1 MSIATEKAKH
11 ATERFSLVRLRP
23 ARWITGGFASL
34 GGNLY
39 RYSFGFPVAFSSLE
53 LNGTTSGL
61 SKVSGTP
68 GSNGQYQVDEAAGT
82 ITLYKSG
89 GAPSASSDHYV
100 AFHYLFLTEKEDREA
115 HETPT
120 DTGTAKR
127 IWAPLLMKAPDVK
140 QSMKNVRDG
149 LLTFD
154 NTTIQVA
161 NTTAWLQAYLTDDDS
176 FYNAEVIVW
185 QAITDTSNLQ
195 KVFTGRI
202 SGEGGDQRA
211 VSFTAFETLYAM
223 RNPADL
229 GQGAGSYAW
238 IDSGVFPGH
247 FGLPRHLILAASSW
261 YKTNEVR
268 SGGGYA
274 TVRYVVDGLK
284 AACTNYNASF
294 STSVNRAWGLGMI
307 RGSIPTQTFGS
318 VQASSGVLS
327 DGFLFLRLASYSNL
341 KIGDTFKWTVGATP
355 YYGIISYV
363 GSFSYEGT
371 PYNLAVWTGPWGDA
385 VWSGTPTINAQKSI
399 GVFIRGLLTSTT
411 DWVPYFCIGRDYT
424 LTETVDS
431 ASGNRKLSITFL
443 NNAESYW
450 GTDAGGNPL
459 VINPN
464 SHEIFYRV
472 SSDATLTHGTV
483 LQLLLEKA
491 GLTVNAAAITA
502 ANAALTDTC
511 NFSIP
516 NVDEQEVG
524 PYAKYVGE
532 ILRSTLGYLSVN
544 AAGEVVYKLA
554 ALPSSTDARDK
565 NLLVMGAT
573 AFSVDYQDMLYGL
586 RYRNPHHPAGVTAAV
601 VTDDYTA
608 KVKYLHGVTRSEEI
622 RHCLELTGSTISRHT
637 QIAALYARP
646 RVVYSWQT
654 ATEDID
660 KALGD
665 DVLLRTKM
673 VLGGGGSKAVK
684 IITVDKQTGRV
695 AVEAEDLTGL

>member
-1 MSIATEKAKH
+1 MSIATEKVKH
-11 ATERFSLVRLRP
+11 ATERFSLVRIRP
-23 ARWITGGFASL
+23 ARWITGGFVSL

-89 GAPSASSDHYV
+89 AAPSASSDHYV

-127 IWAPLLMKAPDVK
+127 IWSPFLMKTPDVK
-140 QSMKNVRDG
+140 QSMKNVREG

-284 AACTNYNASF
+284 AACTNYSGTI
-294 STSVNRAWGLGMI
+294 SGTTNRTWGLGMI
-307 RGSIPTQTFGS
+307 RGSIPTQSFGT
-318 VQASSGVLS
+318 VQAASGVLN
-327 DGFLFLRLASYSNL
+327 DGHLFIRFASYSNIN
-341 KIGDTFKWTVGATP
+341 IGDTFKWTSGGTD
-355 YYGIISYV
+355 YYGVIAYV

-371 PYNLAVWTGPWGDA
+371 SYNIAVFTGPWADPPTHF
-385 VWSGTPTINAQKSI
+385 WSGSPTVTPMKCI
-399 GVFIRGLLTSTT
+399 GLFARGLFSSTV
-411 DWVPYFCIGRDYT
+411 DYLPYFCLERDYT

-431 ASGNRKLSITFL
+431 VSGNRKLSITFV
-443 NNAESYW
+443 NNAENEIWSV
-450 GTDAGGNPL
+450 DPL
-459 VINPN
+459 SPSAHEVI
-464 SHEIFYRV
+464 YRV
-472 SSDATLTHGTV
+472 SSNATLTHGTV

-532 ILRSTLGYLSVN
+532 ILRSTLGYISVN
-544 AAGEVVYKLA
+544 ASGEVVYKLA

-586 RYRNPHHPAGVTAAV
+586 RYRNPHHPAGVAAPV